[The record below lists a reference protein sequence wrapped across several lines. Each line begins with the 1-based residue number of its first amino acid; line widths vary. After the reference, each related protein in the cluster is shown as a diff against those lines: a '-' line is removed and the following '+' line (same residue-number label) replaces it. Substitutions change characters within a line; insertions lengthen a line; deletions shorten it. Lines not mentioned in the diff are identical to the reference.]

1 MMLKF
6 VNRAW
11 KGFRLTANESNDI
24 QYEIGYN
31 VGLRNI
37 DITRYCNHQG
47 TGRNTY
53 VRNFEEVKEYF
64 KEQENN
70 LSEFD
75 EVVMEKM
82 TEQMLE
88 AI

>member
-1 MMLKF
+1 MLKF

-11 KGFRLTANESNDI
+11 RGFRLTAEESSDI

-31 VGLRNI
+31 WGLRKI

-53 VRNFEEVKEYF
+53 VRTFDEVKEYF
-64 KEQENN
+64 KAQENN
-70 LSEFD
+70 LDEFE
-75 EVVMEKM
+75 EVVLMKM
-82 TEQMLE
+82 TEEMLE